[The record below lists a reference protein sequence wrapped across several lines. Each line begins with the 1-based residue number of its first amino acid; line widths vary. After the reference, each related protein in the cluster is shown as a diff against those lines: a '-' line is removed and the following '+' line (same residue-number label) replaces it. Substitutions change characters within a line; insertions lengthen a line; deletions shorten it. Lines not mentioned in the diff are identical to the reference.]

1 MAKTVYQRNQK
12 VWVESVGAWAT
23 IERIV
28 PIWAKG
34 FDEPVRVT
42 YDVGLGREFLA
53 HELRPEEKVD
63 AEGAGM
69 VANWRVLLVTGLY
82 VFIMKEV
89 DS

>member
-42 YDVGLGREFLA
+42 YDGPRIPG
-53 HELRPEEKVD
+53 P
-63 AEGAGM
+63 
-69 VANWRVLLVTGLY
+69 
-82 VFIMKEV
+82 
-89 DS
+89 